1 MLFSHSFATI
11 VLCAL
16 TLPVSNAL
24 PVPSTS
30 DYTTHV
36 SSSDSSPIGADAY
49 IPNASSNANNSGTP
63 ADHTSYDCP
72 SSSVPPDSHTPS
84 NTASDNSATV
94 ENLTAG
100 TSFPCSPASRKPAT
114 VVLDGQKL
122 MNIKCRVKSG
132 ELGLQSELNGLLSQ
146 ADSWMTQGPWSV
158 VNNLKSVPNGNSH
171 DYASQAPY
179 WWPNNW
185 EDPDSGDVCP
195 YVQRDGVFNPET
207 EQYTSKADRLSMF
220 EASYTLSLAWYHSDN
235 SSYRVH
241 AADIL
246 KTWFINEATAM
257 NPNLAHSQL
266 IPCANDGRSI
276 GIIDFSQM
284 YTDVLDAVSILS
296 LDYDDSWSQNDE
308 AVFRQWNSDYL
319 TWLTQSDFGKAELS
333 AQNNHATF
341 ALLQVAGIASYV
353 GQTDLART
361 TVESTK
367 SLIDSYISQDG
378 TQPLELERTRSWHY
392 SIFNLVAYTRLADIG
407 ALLNVDLWDYYGP
420 DGQSIKG
427 AIDFLIPYATGSQ
440 VWPYEELNF
449 LQYAASDV
457 INAAADHNDHYA
469 QSALPDIA
477 YSPIGNQW
485 SLRPSAEQLDNI
497 VTT

>member
-11 VLCAL
+11 VLCTL

-24 PVPSTS
+24 PVTSTS
-30 DYTTHV
+30 DYTTEV
-36 SSSDSSPIGADAY
+36 SSSDNSPIGADAY
-49 IPNASSNANNSGTP
+49 IPDSSSNANSSGTP
-63 ADHTSYDCP
+63 ADYTSYDCP

-84 NTASDNSATV
+84 NTTSNNSATV
-94 ENLTAG
+94 ETSTAG
-100 TSFPCSPASRKPAT
+100 TSFPDPPTCRKPAT

-122 MNIKCRVKSG
+122 MYAKCRVKSG
-132 ELGLQSELNGLLSQ
+132 DLSLQSELNGLLYQ
-146 ADSWMTQGPWSV
+146 AELWMTQGPWSV

-207 EQYTSKADRLSMF
+207 NQYTSKADRLSMF

-276 GIIDFSQM
+276 GIIDFS
-284 YTDVLDAVSILS
+284 

-319 TWLTQSDFGKAELS
+319 TWLTQSDFGKAE
-333 AQNNHATF
+333 AN
-341 ALLQVAGIASYV
+341 I
-353 GQTDLART
+353 
-361 TVESTK
+361 
-367 SLIDSYISQDG
+367 G
-378 TQPLELERTRSWHY
+378 T
-392 SIFNLVAYTRLADIG
+392 
-407 ALLNVDLWDYYGP
+407 LLNVDLWNYCGP

-457 INAAADHNDHYA
+457 INAAADHNDQYA

-497 VTT
+497 VTTES